1 MKMDDS
7 LVCLCKYDNVIFAQ
21 LLMQIR
27 RMKECT
33 YMPVLMVFETIT
45 EVICAS
51 LEIDSHVYVCF
62 ILWHVIIITMLC
74 ENNY

>member
-1 MKMDDS
+1 
-7 LVCLCKYDNVIFAQ
+7 
-21 LLMQIR
+21 
-27 RMKECT
+27 
-33 YMPVLMVFETIT
+33 MPVLMVFETIT